1 MLSPVDPV
9 TPHGP
14 LPGLPKTPEQPILPP
29 DDPHRPDL
37 DREPEGDP
45 PSIDPPV
52 SLPSEHPGI
61 TEPPSPRAKAFI
73 TTVMALAVA
82 VSGAVGGAACARAET
97 SQAAVTT
104 TSPAGQ
110 STAPS
115 SAALERRDE
124 ALVRVV
130 HAIPAGA
137 PIDIYAGDLAVFESL
152 AYKAVMPYRVV
163 EGKRYVFSARP
174 AGMPNAKPLASNTE
188 GLDDGDYYT
197 VFALPGLNHSVH
209 LRVVDD
215 LLTAPAAG
223 RAKLRVVHGSVDAG
237 EIDLVVP
244 GAAIALFDGVD
255 FQSVTGYEELEPL
268 NGPIEIRGEGQPA
281 ALATLANVRIE
292 AGHFYTVVVVG
303 TVRSTPKL
311 EAFLIEDAPTPA
323 TRTR

>member
-45 PSIDPPV
+45 PPMDPPV

-73 TTVMALAVA
+73 TTVLILAVA
-82 VSGAVGGAACARAET
+82 VGAASACARAET

-115 SAALERRDE
+115 SATLAQRDE

-215 LLTAPAAG
+215 LLTAPAVG
-223 RAKLRVVHGSVDAG
+223 RAKLRVVHGGVDAG

-268 NGPIEIRGEGQPA
+268 NGPIEIRGEGQAA
-281 ALATLANVRIE
+281 ALATLANVHIE
-292 AGHFYTVVVVG
+292 AGRFYTVVVVG
-303 TVRSTPKL
+303 TVRSTPRL
-311 EAFLIEDAPTPA
+311 EAFIIEDAPTPA

>member
-29 DDPHRPDL
+29 DDPRRPDL

-52 SLPSEHPGI
+52 ILPSEHPGI
-61 TEPPSPRAKAFI
+61 TEPPSPRARAFI

-137 PIDIYAGDLAVFESL
+137 PIDIYAGDL
-152 AYKAVMPYRVV
+152 
-163 EGKRYVFSARP
+163 
-174 AGMPNAKPLASNTE
+174 
-188 GLDDGDYYT
+188 
-197 VFALPGLNHSVH
+197 
-209 LRVVDD
+209 
-215 LLTAPAAG
+215 
-223 RAKLRVVHGSVDAG
+223 
-237 EIDLVVP
+237 
-244 GAAIALFDGVD
+244 
-255 FQSVTGYEELEPL
+255 TGYEELEPL
-268 NGPIEIRGEGQPA
+268 NGQIEIRGEGQPA
-281 ALATLANVRIE
+281 ALATLANVHIE
-292 AGHFYTVVVVG
+292 AGRFYTVVVVG